1 MEQQNTYLFGQFRLD
16 TFTQL
21 LCNEE
26 SSVKLAPKVYRLLL
40 YFLLHKGRLIPHEEL
55 FDAVW
60 EGRIVD
66 DSALRLAV
74 NSLRNAL
81 QDASKSPNY
90 IATVSKRGYR
100 FMAEVSVKDHY
111 LFAKTNLTNSLCYRP
126 KAELFPAWFEC
137 TNELTCLQEAFQQA
151 STGQRQLVFLTGEQ
165 GIGKTA
171 LLDIFLANVNSSR
184 LSVLR
189 ARCVQMKGV
198 TEPFLPLLEALER
211 RCREPYGNLLI
222 EQLSN
227 LAPTWLYQMLTVLN
241 PDERA
246 MLQTKISPGN
256 SGCILREG
264 AHFFETLSG
273 RSTLILV
280 LDNSHWSDE
289 FTLDLL
295 NFLMFRCSAAKLLI
309 IVSYRSSDNGSGM
322 QRIAEMRAELF
333 SRGLCQELSMLKRQN

>member
-1 MEQQNTYLFGQFRLD
+1 MEQQNTYAFGPFRLD
-16 TFTQL
+16 TGIQL

-26 SSVKLAPKVYRLLL
+26 SSVKLTPKVYRLLL
-40 YFLLHKGRLIPHEEL
+40 YFLLHSGRLISHEEL

-66 DSALRLAV
+66 DSALRLAI
-74 NSLRNAL
+74 NSLRNVL
-81 QDASKSPNY
+81 QDESKSPHY
-90 IATVSKRGYR
+90 IETVSKRGYR
-100 FMAEVSVKDHY
+100 FMAEVSVKDYY

-126 KAELFPAWFEC
+126 KAELLSTGFKY
-137 TNELTCLQEAFQQA
+137 TNELTGLQVAFQQA
-151 STGQRQLVFLTGEQ
+151 STGQRQLVFLTGQQ
-165 GIGKTA
+165 GTGKTA
-171 LLDIFLANVNSSR
+171 LLDIFLANINSSG

-211 RCREPYGNLLI
+211 RCREPCGCLLI

-227 LAPTWLYQMLTVLN
+227 LAPTWLYQMLNVLN

-264 AHFFETLSG
+264 AHFFETLSSD
-273 RSTLILV
+273 STLILV

-295 NFLMFRCSAAKLLI
+295 NFLMFRCSPAKLLI
-309 IVSYRSSDNGSGM
+309 IVSYRSADNGSGM
-322 QRIAEMRAELF
+322 QRIEEMRAELF
-333 SRGLCQELSMLKRQN
+333 SRGLCQELSMQKRRN